1 MNQSTFLFP
10 FCFNQRKLFG
20 TSPTS
25 FLKFEQPKFTDLKLQ
40 WDLYSIML
48 IMLILPWFASHWK
61 VAVIRCIERLVVGI
75 SFNHLI
81 MSAFSQALTIIAT
94 APHPSVAGDPT
105 WFQTVNQ
112 AFAAWIAA
120 FSGRWKHIMM
130 VFMTLAWSCMWAAHL
145 GSWLDA
151 RSICRDFSGLW
162 KADHVLGCW
171 VSKLRKSEVSVSQI
185 PSYLSVELVSCCFL
199 FVALLKDPFQHSV
212 YSLYSNPF
220 KVFATSKG
228 PWSKF
233 IELWKQTAFAAG
245 RVLSPSL
252 YVYTYT
258 YSILYLDPKYLRH

>member
-1 MNQSTFLFP
+1 M
-10 FCFNQRKLFG
+10 KVFG

-25 FLKFEQPKFTDLKLQ
+25 FIKSEQPKFTDLKLQ

-48 IMLILPWFASHWK
+48 IMLILSCFASHWK
-61 VAVIRCIERLVVGI
+61 VAVIRCIERLVVGT

-94 APHPSVAGDPT
+94 ATHPSVAGDPT

-151 RSICRDFSGLW
+151 RSIYGDFSGLW

-171 VSKLRKSEVSVSQI
+171 VSKLRNPRFQCPKSQVIWVLN
-185 PSYLSVELVSCCFL
+185 LSRAVSC
-199 FVALLKDPFQHSV
+199 LLLCWKIRFST
-212 YSLYSNPF
+212 
-220 KVFATSKG
+220 VF
-228 PWSKF
+228 
-233 IELWKQTAFAAG
+233 IHCIQI
-245 RVLSPSL
+245 LS
-252 YVYTYT
+252 
-258 YSILYLDPKYLRH
+258 KYLPLPKAHEASS